1 MLESHVVAWDW
12 SNIREQDRPR
22 LDHHVAVWMF
32 RLDSVLGQAALE
44 TLSASE
50 DARAQRFARATDR
63 QHWVSSRIH
72 LRQILGWLTGQPPA
86 AVSIEYDARGKPHL
100 KPHLKPHASARS
112 VEFSVSH
119 SGVFGMVAVDRAQ
132 SVGVDIEKVTTPW
145 SVVEELL
152 DSTMAPSE
160 RAWVLASP
168 DPATA
173 FARLW
178 TRKEAVVKATGTGL
192 LDDMRDVVVLGPSD
206 QPAVSGIPIPTNGLL
221 VVDTVSPIGYRAALA
236 VAQSTQRVTVFVESR
251 VVIE

>member
-32 RLDSVLGQAALE
+32 RLDSVLGRTALE

-50 DARAQRFARATDR
+50 DARAQRFARATDL
-63 QHWVSSRIH
+63 QYWVASRVH

-100 KPHLKPHASARS
+100 KPHASARS
-112 VEFSVSH
+112 IEFSVSH
-119 SGVFGMVAVDRAQ
+119 SGVFGMVAVDSAQ
-132 SVGVDIEKVTTPW
+132 SVGVDIEMVATRW

-152 DSTMAPSE
+152 DSTMAPGE

-168 DPATA
+168 DPTTA

-206 QPAVSGIPIPTNGLL
+206 QPAASGIPVPTNGLL
-221 VVDTVSPIGYRAALA
+221 VIDTVSPIGYRAALA
-236 VAQSTQRVTVFVESR
+236 VAQSTQRVTVFVESN
-251 VVIE
+251 VETE